1 MLMLQNVQFAAPGTQ
16 PVRTPPAVE
25 TVAAVPTAPEGGR
38 ARNDQPRD
46 SGAEAER
53 LARAA
58 KARVPD
64 PSAPVGPPPA
74 FQANVLESERARL
87 REVERLDTDEARR
100 TRAPDPSEAPELAVA
115 APAEIAE
122 PRETRVEKR
131 IEASETR
138 QDVRS
143 EATEARDD
151 RAEAREAPAPTRSA
165 YGGVKEDPPRMLDVS
180 R

>member
-1 MLMLQNVQFAAPGTQ
+1 MLMLQDIQYAVPGGQ
-16 PVRTPPAVE
+16 SVRPSPAVE
-25 TVAAVPTAPEGGR
+25 TAAAVPAAPER
-38 ARNDQPRD
+38 EQARNDLARD

-87 REVERLDTDEARR
+87 REVERLDTAEAQR
-100 TRAPDPSEAPELAVA
+100 TNRPEPRDVSELALANVLQVA
-115 APAEIAE
+115 AE
-122 PRETRVEKR
+122 PRGTEDRAASVE
-131 IEASETR
+131 
-138 QDVRS
+138 VRS
-143 EATEARDD
+143 EAKAEATAARDD